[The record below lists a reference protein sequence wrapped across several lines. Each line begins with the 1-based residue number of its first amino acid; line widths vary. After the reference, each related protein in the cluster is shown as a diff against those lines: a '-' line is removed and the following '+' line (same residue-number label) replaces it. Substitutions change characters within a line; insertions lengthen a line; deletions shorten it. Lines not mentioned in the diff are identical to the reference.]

1 MLFPT
6 MLRRKNGF
14 LYLRKAIPRACRA
27 AMGGRKELLISLKT
41 RDPELAKLRWKI
53 VSARV
58 DAMLTAARRG
68 TTVPLASSLARLTAG
83 LDEEQREAFESYLL
97 MKLEDDNPPE
107 GEQPRPLSPIER
119 GRFKAYFADVA
130 RDKGTRRRTRSSPL
144 HSPSAPL
151 KHPQRPRR
159 NAPGAWR

>member
-14 LYLRKAIPRACRA
+14 LYHRKAIPKECRA

-58 DAMLTAARRG
+58 DAMLNAARRG
-68 TTVPLASSLARLTAG
+68 STVPLPSSLARL
-83 LDEEQREAFESYLL
+83 R
-97 MKLEDDNPPE
+97 
-107 GEQPRPLSPIER
+107 
-119 GRFKAYFADVA
+119 
-130 RDKGTRRRTRSSPL
+130 RDRL
-144 HSPSAPL
+144 
-151 KHPQRPRR
+151 
-159 NAPGAWR
+159 